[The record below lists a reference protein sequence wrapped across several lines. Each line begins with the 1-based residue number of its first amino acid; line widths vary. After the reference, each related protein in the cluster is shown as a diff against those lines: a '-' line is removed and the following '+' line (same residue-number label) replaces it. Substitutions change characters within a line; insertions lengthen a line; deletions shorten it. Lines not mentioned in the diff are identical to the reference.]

1 MNRFFPIIQI
11 VIIVFWSC
19 GRSSDSAGKNEEA
32 EADFS
37 YVPGRYSIADING
50 IKKLVISNPW
60 QNSGGVELIYYLV
73 PRGMDLPDTLK
84 EADVIRT
91 PVRRI
96 ICMSTTHMAMLSALG
111 AADAIAGISGTDL
124 VFDTLM
130 REEIK
135 KGMIPDVGYESNID
149 SELIISLSP
158 DLLMAYNIGAPA
170 EYMLKLKS
178 MGVKIMYNADY
189 LEQHPLARCGWIRVF
204 GALTGRE
211 ERADSIVRA
220 VTSRYRDLAEKVRN
234 SSSPRLDVLLGAPWE
249 DTWYVSPSNS
259 YIGRLVD
266 DAGGHYLFDD
276 LAAPNS
282 VPFSVEA
289 VFRRAADADIW
300 LNPGSAGTLA
310 EIEASDSRLAQLPV
324 YREGKV
330 WNNRK
335 RITPTGGNDYWES
348 AVVHPDIL
356 LNDLVS
362 ILHPDLFPGYDQF
375 YYKKL
380 Q

>member
-1 MNRFFPIIQI
+1 MNRLFPIIQV
-11 VIIVFWSC
+11 VIMVFCSC
-19 GRSSDSAGKNEEA
+19 GRSSDSAGKSKETA
-32 EADFS
+32 ADFS
-37 YVPGRYSIADING
+37 SVSGRYSLEEING

-60 QNSGGVELIYYLV
+60 QNSGGVEFIYYLV
-73 PRGMDLPDTLK
+73 PHGMDLPDTLK

-96 ICMSTTHMAMLSALG
+96 ICMSTTHVAMLGALG
-111 AADAIAGISGTDL
+111 AADVIAGISGTDL
-124 VFDTLM
+124 LFDTLL
-130 REEIK
+130 REDIK
-135 KGMIPDVGYESNID
+135 NGMIPDVGYESNID
-149 SELIISLSP
+149 SELIISLDP

-220 VTSRYRDLAEKVRN
+220 VTSRYRELAEKVRN
-234 SSSPRLDVLLGAPWE
+234 SSSPRPDVLLGAPWE
-249 DTWYVSPSNS
+249 DTWYISPSNS

-310 EIEASDSRLAQLPV
+310 EIEASDNRLAQLPV
-324 YREGKV
+324 YREGRV

-348 AVVHPDIL
+348 AVVHPDVL
-356 LNDLVS
+356 LHDIVS
-362 ILHPDLFPGYDQF
+362 ILHPELFPGYDQF